1 MCMLLLPW
9 EFQSLKTKQK
19 PKAKRK
25 RNTRQSKSLK
35 PQLALPS
42 GITLVFVFACMVCRQ
57 RWGQLCVV
65 GYAIS
70 FPTFLWA
77 QMLPRQA
84 QSHLADPQC
93 SLLTLILLIIC
104 ECVQV
109 CISAGVQVC
118 VCQSICVEVRWSPGL
133 ELRLSGLAASV
144 LTHWAIQVSAHI

>member
-1 MCMLLLPW
+1 MCVLLLPW

-19 PKAKRK
+19 PKAKQT

-42 GITLVFVFACMVCRQ
+42 GITLVFVCADRGEGGSVWLAMPF
-57 RWGQLCVV
+57 LPLL
-65 GYAIS
+65 S
-70 FPTFLWA
+70 LWA

-109 CISAGVQVC
+109 CRYVC
-118 VCQSICVEVRWSPGL
+118 AKSLCVEVRWSPGL

-144 LTHWAIQVSAHI
+144 LTH